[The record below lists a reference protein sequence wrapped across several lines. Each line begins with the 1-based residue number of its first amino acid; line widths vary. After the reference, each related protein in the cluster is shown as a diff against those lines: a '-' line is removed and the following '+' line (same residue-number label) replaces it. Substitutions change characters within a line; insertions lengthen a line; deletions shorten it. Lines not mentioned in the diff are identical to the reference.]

1 MCNHV
6 TSVYH
11 QADKRFWD
19 NHEKSQKVKV
29 RYDKLPTVGSSGLSR
44 GKLSEKAT
52 LTLEQFVAE
61 LKKRIQAREKQK
73 NDKSS
78 AAKVANELGKGRQP
92 IQKLPPANS
101 NKPRTRKKNAKA
113 NPSPP
118 NSIVKTPLPVKKK
131 EVNQESRVP
140 IPAPDKSKDTKI
152 AGPSPKLKPSQH
164 PSISKKKTQTKIPK
178 IKQFPNI
185 PIAGIPSPVSP
196 KLSRPPSSLPPFK
209 TKPKQPKFHFP
220 KLKGTAKKK
229 NPILDQEEDDFFK
242 SGNADAHNEHHVH
255 QHDHLHAHKAFHKH
269 KQTHEHSH
277 AHSNDHVHNH
287 KHTHNHVHNHIHK
300 HNEDHEHTA
309 THSHTEKHHH
319 KHLEYIDA
327 GKSISFLQILIYLW
341 FRWMEEKK

>member
-29 RYDKLPTVGSSGLSR
+29 RYNKLPTVGSSGT

-52 LTLEQFVAE
+52 LTLEQFVTE

-73 NDKSS
+73 NGKSL
-78 AAKVANELGKGRQP
+78 AGKEAEVANEHSKGKPQHQA
-92 IQKLPPANS
+92 IQKQPSA
-101 NKPRTRKKNAKA
+101 NKPRTRKKTAEDK
-113 NPSPP
+113 P
-118 NSIVKTPLPVKKK
+118 IVKTPLPVKKK
-131 EVNQESRVP
+131 KEVNQESQVP

-152 AGPSPKLKPSQH
+152 ASPRPKLKPSQH
-164 PSISKKKTQTKIPK
+164 PSINSKKTQTKIPQ
-178 IKQFPNI
+178 IKQFPKI

-196 KLSRPPSSLPPFK
+196 KLSKPSLIPPVK
-209 TKPKQPKFHFP
+209 TKPKQPKFNFP
-220 KLKGTAKKK
+220 KLKGPSSGQKQK
-229 NPILDQEEDDFFK
+229 PILEDDEDDFFK
-242 SGNADAHNEHHVH
+242 SGNAEAHGSHHVH

-269 KQTHEHSH
+269 KQKHEHTH

-300 HNEDHEHTA
+300 HNEAHEHTA
-309 THSHTEKHHH
+309 LVS
-319 KHLEYIDA
+319 
-327 GKSISFLQILIYLW
+327 
-341 FRWMEEKK
+341 